1 MRDRILSILRDA
13 RTAKGNSGCTRTDE
27 LLGEIETNAMALL
40 QGDKCIVP
48 SKLFG
53 DITIPKNVIVYMS
66 NGEDDLWFGMS
77 KHIEVNISYCGEP
90 QHWQYIIYPVKNGNI
105 DTSTELEIGKL

>member
-1 MRDRILSILRDA
+1 MRDRILCILRDA

-27 LLGEIETNAMALL
+27 LLEEIETNAMAAL

-53 DITIPKNVIVYMS
+53 DIVIPKDVIVSMS
-66 NGEDDLWFGMS
+66 NGDEALWFNHGCALD
-77 KHIEVNISYCGEP
+77 VNLFYDTKWLFC
-90 QHWQYIIYPVKNGNI
+90 IYPVKNG
-105 DTSTELEIGKL
+105 DTDIEHLLESGKL